1 MPAKRKLGPLVSTK
15 WCTYGRFV
23 NLDGGYA
30 SSRQAPCVVS
40 RDFPTEADATAY
52 LVRCAVRCPAG
63 MRLDAIV
70 ARIDKHRVDRSGSEN
85 VFGQYLDKCTVTVRV
100 GDGKGWWEG

>member
-30 SSRQAPCVVS
+30 RSGQAPCVVT
-40 RDFPTEADATAY
+40 RDFPTEADATAH

-70 ARIDKHRVDRSGSEN
+70 ARIDKYAIDRSGGN
-85 VFGQYLDKCTVTVRV
+85 VFGKYQDRCTTTLSI
-100 GDGKGWWEG
+100 GDGKGWWE